1 MSSGRAG
8 GLHRIQPPDRGQ
20 LPWTQQT
27 HTLQT
32 PDVDLVYDVVGPLP
46 TADGR
51 RPLLMAGHPMTAEGF
66 FTLAEH
72 FPDRTV
78 VFYDPRGVGRSE
90 RKDGRTDRTP
100 EMHTADL
107 HALITELGGPVDIF
121 ASSGGA
127 VNSLALVAE
136 HPEDVGIL
144 VAHEPPLLALLPD
157 AEAAFAAERG
167 VQEAYHQRGSG
178 AGMAQFIALTS
189 WQGEFTD
196 AYAAA
201 APGRP
206 GDVRHVDRGRRL
218 PGRPAAVGDRERD
231 HGLPPRRRG
240 PHRGADAGGHRGRRG
255 VGRHPHRPHLAGH
268 RRGPGPEAHRVPQP
282 PRRASSAASSGMRV
296 SRRPSPS
303 DCARCS
309 TTDRRSPRAGPYFHW
324 SGRNCWRN
332 R

>member
-1 MSSGRAG
+1 
-8 GLHRIQPPDRGQ
+8 
-20 LPWTQQT
+20 
-27 HTLQT
+27 
-32 PDVDLVYDVVGPLP
+32 
-46 TADGR
+46 
-51 RPLLMAGHPMTAEGF
+51 MTAEGF
-66 FTLAEH
+66 LTLAEH

-127 VNSLALVAE
+127 VNSLALVAQ

-144 VAHEPPLLALLPD
+144 VAHEPPLLAMLPD

-196 AYAAA
+196 AYAQQPPADPASFGMSTEDDGSRDDPLLSGTANAITAYRPDVEALTAA
-201 APGRP
+201 STR
-206 GDVRHVDRGRRL
+206 VVI
-218 PGRPAAVGDRERD
+218 
-231 HGLPPRRRG
+231 
-240 PHRGADAGGHRGRRG
+240 G
-255 VGRHPHRPHLAGH
+255 VGVESAGTLTDRTSRATAEALDLKPTEFPSH
-268 RRGPGPEAHRVPQP
+268 HGGFLGGEFGYAGQPEAFAVRLREVL
-282 PRRASSAASSGMRV
+282 
-296 SRRPSPS
+296 
-303 DCARCS
+303 D
-309 TTDRRSPRAGPYFHW
+309 D
-324 SGRNCWRN
+324 
-332 R
+332 